1 MSSDDPR
8 RPRLRNGLAIYPGSF
23 DPITNGHI
31 EVIERGLDVFPK
43 LVVAVAHNPR
53 KTPLFTTEERTKM
66 IRETLA
72 GRKGLEVDSFEGL
85 LVEYA
90 KHRGARV
97 ILRGLRAVAD
107 FEYEFQMANMNK
119 KLAPE
124 IETLFMMTG
133 ENYFFLSSQNVREVA
148 SFNGPLDD
156 LVPENVAAALR
167 EKLVRPR

>member
-1 MSSDDPR
+1 
-8 RPRLRNGLAIYPGSF
+8 
-23 DPITNGHI
+23 
-31 EVIERGLDVFPK
+31 
-43 LVVAVAHNPR
+43 
-53 KTPLFTTEERTKM
+53 M

-167 EKLVRPR
+167 EKLVRSR